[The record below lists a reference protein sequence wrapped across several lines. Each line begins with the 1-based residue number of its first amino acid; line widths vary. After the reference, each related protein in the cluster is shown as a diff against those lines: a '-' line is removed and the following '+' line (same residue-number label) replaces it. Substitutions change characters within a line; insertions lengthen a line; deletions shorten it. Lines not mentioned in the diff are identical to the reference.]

1 MAMSAAAR
9 GARWKRAGFRH
20 GVGAASGRAA
30 RHGGNCSR
38 APGPGSA
45 PAAAPEALRSTG
57 FPGLRRGA
65 ASFLA
70 SRRGEAA
77 PCRPRMTRRRRTRA
91 SPPRR
96 TRIRSTSPAARPRR
110 SLKLVA
116 PKGERHRFFSRTPDL
131 VRSAA
136 VAEKWSK
143 GKVRDKLN
151 NLVLFDK
158 ATYDKLCKEVPNYKL
173 ITPAVVSERLK
184 IRGSL
189 ARAALQELLSKGL
202 IKLVSKHRAQVIYT
216 RNTKGGD
223 APAGGEDA

>member
-1 MAMSAAAR
+1 MVS
-9 GARWKRAGFRH
+9 GA
-20 GVGAASGRAA
+20 
-30 RHGGNCSR
+30 
-38 APGPGSA
+38 GPGGRTA
-45 PAAAPEALRSTG
+45 
-57 FPGLRRGA
+57 
-65 ASFLA
+65 
-70 SRRGEAA
+70 
-77 PCRPRMTRRRRTRA
+77 RRTGLSER
-91 SPPRR
+91 SWRLPERGRKLSGPPKDDKKKKD
-96 TRIRSTSPAARPRR
+96 AG
-110 SLKLVA
+110 K
-116 PKGERHRFFSRTPDL
+116 
-131 VRSAA
+131 SAKKDKDPVNKSGGKA
-136 VAEKWSK
+136 KKKKWSK

-223 APAGGEDA
+223 APAAGEDA